1 MNPNGDA
8 AIAIIMACFQEN
20 GAAGNFHTCTASF
33 LLERSCGHDRDKL
46 FQQRAYGVFS
56 IENTIRQRLAAGDR
70 NDADVRTD
78 EMHLRQ
84 DGTAITGSY
93 QRKESLQIVADAG
106 GLRRDMLRD
115 AVLHLRCLEWNGI
128 RIADHHI
135 LQIQFF
141 FCQLC
146 PAGVRVGIRNDA
158 AQRDLEQLLIDDVV
172 FQRNSIIYD
181 ATVDL
186 LKLVMKAFITSP
198 SDTFRAPYDKKA
210 DTYPR
215 LTSFGAITDSDQFLK
230 EENSRRYWT
239 IEAEDIDLD
248 TLTGINFDAVWAEA
262 MALYRLLGSLSFRLT
277 AAERSALARENRSF
291 QIVRDEEALLRDM
304 LDWSQPRDQWRELTA
319 SAICNLLGVGGRLS
333 PVKIGRVL
341 RKIGYSEDS
350 TEFPLRGRSR
360 RPKYLVPCC
369 AFWGSPQI
377 EIK

>member
-1 MNPNGDA
+1 MNPNDGA

-20 GAAGNFHTCTASF
+20 GAAG
-33 LLERSCGHDRDKL
+33 K
-46 FQQRAYGVFS
+46 
-56 IENTIRQRLAAGDR
+56 
-70 NDADVRTD
+70 
-78 EMHLRQ
+78 
-84 DGTAITGSY
+84 
-93 QRKESLQIVADAG
+93 
-106 GLRRDMLRD
+106 
-115 AVLHLRCLEWNGI
+115 
-128 RIADHHI
+128 IADHHI

-146 PAGVRVGIRNDA
+146 PAGVRVGIQNDA
-158 AQRDLEQLLIDDVV
+158 AQRDPEQLLIDDVV

-181 ATVDL
+181 ATVDF

-304 LDWSQPRDQWRELTA
+304 LDWSQPRELTA

-369 AFWGSPQI
+369 AVWGSPQI

>member
-1 MNPNGDA
+1 
-8 AIAIIMACFQEN
+8 
-20 GAAGNFHTCTASF
+20 
-33 LLERSCGHDRDKL
+33 
-46 FQQRAYGVFS
+46 
-56 IENTIRQRLAAGDR
+56 
-70 NDADVRTD
+70 
-78 EMHLRQ
+78 
-84 DGTAITGSY
+84 
-93 QRKESLQIVADAG
+93 
-106 GLRRDMLRD
+106 
-115 AVLHLRCLEWNGI
+115 
-128 RIADHHI
+128 
-135 LQIQFF
+135 
-141 FCQLC
+141 
-146 PAGVRVGIRNDA
+146 
-158 AQRDLEQLLIDDVV
+158 
-172 FQRNSIIYD
+172 
-181 ATVDL
+181 
-186 LKLVMKAFITSP
+186 MKAFITSP

-210 DTYPR
+210 DAYPR

-239 IEAEDIDLD
+239 IE
-248 TLTGINFDAVWAEA
+248 AEA

-369 AFWGSPQI
+369 AVWGSPQI

>member
-1 MNPNGDA
+1 
-8 AIAIIMACFQEN
+8 
-20 GAAGNFHTCTASF
+20 
-33 LLERSCGHDRDKL
+33 
-46 FQQRAYGVFS
+46 
-56 IENTIRQRLAAGDR
+56 
-70 NDADVRTD
+70 
-78 EMHLRQ
+78 
-84 DGTAITGSY
+84 
-93 QRKESLQIVADAG
+93 
-106 GLRRDMLRD
+106 
-115 AVLHLRCLEWNGI
+115 
-128 RIADHHI
+128 
-135 LQIQFF
+135 
-141 FCQLC
+141 
-146 PAGVRVGIRNDA
+146 
-158 AQRDLEQLLIDDVV
+158 
-172 FQRNSIIYD
+172 
-181 ATVDL
+181 
-186 LKLVMKAFITSP
+186 MKAFITSP

-215 LTSFGAITDSDQFLK
+215 LTSFGATTDSDQFLK

-248 TLTGINFDAVWAEA
+248 TLTGIN
-262 MALYRLLGSLSFRLT
+262 
-277 AAERSALARENRSF
+277 LARENRSF

-369 AFWGSPQI
+369 AVWGSPQI